1 MDVRIAFIIVI
12 FLLVSYTEAS
22 GQPIQLIDGDG
33 IAVLSSLSNDTTYIL
48 NFWAT
53 WCSPCVEEIAI
64 FEKIHRDK
72 MNPKVKVIL
81 VSLDFI
87 NQVDSRVIPFLEKK
101 GISAEVRIM
110 TDTDYNAWID
120 RVDPSW
126 TGAIPATLIYNR
138 DRRVFLEKELSYNEL
153 VKQIHQIQH

>member
-1 MDVRIAFIIVI
+1 MDVRTGLIIVI
-12 FLLVSYTEAS
+12 FLLVSCTRAT
-22 GQPIQLIDGDG
+22 GQTIQRIDGDG

-53 WCSPCVEEIAI
+53 WCSPCIEEIAI
-64 FEKIHRDK
+64 FEKYYRNE

-87 NQVDSRVIPFLEKK
+87 SQVESRVIPFLEKK

-126 TGAIPATLIYNR
+126 SGAIPATLIYNR
-138 DRRVFLEKELSYNEL
+138 DRRVFFEKELSYNEL

>member
-1 MDVRIAFIIVI
+1 MDVRTAFIIVI
-12 FLLVSYTEAS
+12 FLLVSYTGAS

-110 TDTDYNAWID
+110 TDTDYNSWID
-120 RVDPSW
+120 QVDPSW